1 MTSPKPTSLTDADF
15 IAAAKT
21 LRCDVSAIRAVAE
34 IESPKG
40 GFLYDDHAGEWRPTV
55 LFERHVMYRRYKDK
69 YGYDKAIAMVNQC
82 PDIINTKSG
91 GYIGGESEHRRIE
104 KARKFDKDIGLESAS
119 WGMFQIMGYH
129 WQALGYKSVVDFV
142 MIMSESEGKQ
152 LEIFV
157 KFIQANKTLL
167 NAIRA
172 KDFDLFALTYNGTGY
187 RKNNYHVKM
196 ARANNKYAY
205 MNKVRNAWN

>member
-104 KARKFDKDIGLESAS
+104 KARKIDKNIGLESAS

-129 WQALGYKSVVDFV
+129 WKALGFASVVDFV
-142 MIMSESEGKQ
+142 MAMSASEAKQ

-205 MNKVRNAWN
+205 MNKVRNA

>member
-1 MTSPKPTSLTDADF
+1 MTAPKPTTLTEQDY
-15 IAAAKT
+15 IQAAKT

-34 IESPKG
+34 VESPKG

-69 YGYDKAIAMVNQC
+69 YGYEKVISMVNQY
-82 PDIINTKSG
+82 PDVINPKSG
-91 GYIGGESEHRRIE
+91 GYIGDEAEHRRIE
-104 KARKFDKDIGLESAS
+104 KARKIDKHIGLESAS

-172 KDFDLFALTYNGTGY
+172 KDFDLFALTYNGAGY

-205 MNKVRNAWN
+205 MNKVRNA

>member
-21 LRCDVSAIRAVAE
+21 LLCDVSAIRAVAE

-104 KARKFDKDIGLESAS
+104 KARKIDKDIGLESAS

-129 WQALGYKSVVDFV
+129 WKALGFASVVDFV
-142 MIMSESEGKQ
+142 MAMSASEAKQ

-205 MNKVRNAWN
+205 MNKVRNA

>member
-1 MTSPKPTSLTDADF
+1 MTAPKPTTLTEQDY
-15 IAAAKT
+15 IQAAKT

-34 IESPKG
+34 VESPKG

-69 YGYDKAIAMVNQC
+69 YGYEKVISMVNQY
-82 PDIINTKSG
+82 PDVINPKSG
-91 GYIGGESEHRRIE
+91 GYIGDEAEHRRIE
-104 KARKFDKDIGLESAS
+104 KARKIDKNIGLESAS

-129 WQALGYKSVVDFV
+129 WKALGFASVVDFV
-142 MIMSESEGKQ
+142 MAMSESESQQ

-172 KDFDLFALTYNGTGY
+172 KDFDLFALTYNGAGY
-187 RKNNYHVKM
+187 RKNQYDVKM
-196 ARANNKYAY
+196 ARANNKHAY
-205 MNKVRNAWN
+205 MNKVRDA

>member
-69 YGYDKAIAMVNQC
+69 YGYEKVISMVNQY
-82 PDIINTKSG
+82 PDVINPKSG
-91 GYIGGESEHRRIE
+91 GYIGDEAEHRRIE
-104 KARKFDKDIGLESAS
+104 KARKIDKNIGLESAS

-129 WQALGYKSVVDFV
+129 WKALGFASVVDFV
-142 MIMSESEGKQ
+142 MAMSESESQQ

-196 ARANNKYAY
+196 ACANNKYAY
-205 MNKVRNAWN
+205 MNKVRNA

>member
-21 LRCDVSAIRAVAE
+21 LLCDVSAIRAVAE
-34 IESPKG
+34 VESPKG

-82 PDIINTKSG
+82 PDIINTKRG
-91 GYIGGESEHRRIE
+91 GYIGDESEHRRIE
-104 KARKFDKDIGLESAS
+104 KARKIDKDIGLESAS

-142 MIMSESEGKQ
+142 MTMSESEGKQ

-157 KFIQANKTLL
+157 KFIQENKTLL

-187 RKNNYHVKM
+187 RKNQYDVKM
-196 ARANNKYAY
+196 ARANNNYAY
-205 MNKVRNAWN
+205 MNKVRDA

>member
-69 YGYDKAIAMVNQC
+69 YGYEKVISMVNQY
-82 PDIINTKSG
+82 PDVINPKSG
-91 GYIGGESEHRRIE
+91 GYIGDEAEHRRIE
-104 KARKFDKDIGLESAS
+104 KARKIDKNIGLESAS

-129 WQALGYKSVVDFV
+129 WKALGFDSVVDFV
-142 MIMSESEGKQ
+142 MAMSASEAKQ

-196 ARANNKYAY
+196 ARAKNKYAY
-205 MNKVRNAWN
+205 MNKVRNA

>member
-69 YGYDKAIAMVNQC
+69 YGYDKAIA
-82 PDIINTKSG
+82 
-91 GYIGGESEHRRIE
+91 
-104 KARKFDKDIGLESAS
+104 
-119 WGMFQIMGYH
+119 
-129 WQALGYKSVVDFV
+129 
-142 MIMSESEGKQ
+142 
-152 LEIFV
+152 IF
-157 KFIQANKTLL
+157 
-167 NAIRA
+167 
-172 KDFDLFALTYNGTGY
+172 
-187 RKNNYHVKM
+187 
-196 ARANNKYAY
+196 
-205 MNKVRNAWN
+205 

>member
-21 LRCDVSAIRAVAE
+21 LLCDVSAIRAVAE

-104 KARKFDKDIGLESAS
+104 KARKIDKNIGLESAS

-129 WQALGYKSVVDFV
+129 WKALGFASVVDFV
-142 MIMSESEGKQ
+142 MAMSASEAKQ

-157 KFIQANKTLL
+157 KFIQANRTLL

>member
-172 KDFDLFALTYNGTGY
+172 KDFDLFALTYNGKAY

-205 MNKVRNAWN
+205 MNKVRDA

>member
-21 LRCDVSAIRAVAE
+21 LLCDVSAIRAVAE
-34 IESPKG
+34 VESPKG

-142 MIMSESEGKQ
+142 MTMSESEGKQ

-157 KFIQANKTLL
+157 KFIQENKTLL

-187 RKNNYHVKM
+187 RKNQYDVKM
-196 ARANNKYAY
+196 ARANNNYAY
-205 MNKVRNAWN
+205 MNKVRDAWN

>member
-21 LRCDVSAIRAVAE
+21 LLCDVSAIRAVAE

-104 KARKFDKDIGLESAS
+104 KARKLDNTIALESAS

-129 WQALGYKSVVDFV
+129 WKALGYQSVVDFV
-142 MIMSESEGKQ
+142 LAMSKAEASQ
-152 LEIFV
+152 LEAFV
-157 KFIQANKTLL
+157 RFIQANKTLL
-167 NAIRA
+167 NAIRS
-172 KDFDLFALTYNGTGY
+172 KDWALFALTYNGKAY
-187 RKNNYHVKM
+187 RQNQYDVKM

-205 MNKVRNAWN
+205 MNKVRNA

>member
-172 KDFDLFALTYNGTGY
+172 KDFDLFALTYNGAGY
-187 RKNNYHVKM
+187 RKNQYDVKM

-205 MNKVRNAWN
+205 MNKVRDA

>member
-1 MTSPKPTSLTDADF
+1 MTAQKPTTLTDSDF
-15 IAAAKT
+15 IQAAKT

-69 YGYDKAIAMVNQC
+69 YGYEKVISMVNQY
-82 PDIINTKSG
+82 PDVINPKSG
-91 GYIGGESEHRRIE
+91 GYIGDEAEHRRIE
-104 KARKFDKDIGLESAS
+104 KARKIDKNIGLESAS

-142 MIMSESEGKQ
+142 MTMSESEGKQ

-172 KDFDLFALTYNGTGY
+172 KDFDLFALTYNGPDY

-205 MNKVRNAWN
+205 MNKVRNA

>member
-1 MTSPKPTSLTDADF
+1 MTPQKPTSLTDADF

-104 KARKFDKDIGLESAS
+104 KARKIDKNIGLESAS

-129 WQALGYKSVVDFV
+129 WKALGFASVVDFV
-142 MIMSESEGKQ
+142 MAMSASEAKQ

-157 KFIQANKTLL
+157 KFIQANRTLL

>member
-1 MTSPKPTSLTDADF
+1 
-15 IAAAKT
+15 
-21 LRCDVSAIRAVAE
+21 
-34 IESPKG
+34 
-40 GFLYDDHAGEWRPTV
+40 
-55 LFERHVMYRRYKDK
+55 
-69 YGYDKAIAMVNQC
+69 
-82 PDIINTKSG
+82 
-91 GYIGGESEHRRIE
+91 
-104 KARKFDKDIGLESAS
+104 
-119 WGMFQIMGYH
+119 MFQIMGYH

-205 MNKVRNAWN
+205 MNKVRNA

>member
-129 WQALGYKSVVDFV
+129 WKALSFASVVDFV
-142 MIMSESEGKQ
+142 MAMSESEAKQ

-157 KFIQANKTLL
+157 KFIQVNKTLL

-205 MNKVRNAWN
+205 MNKVRNA

>member
-1 MTSPKPTSLTDADF
+1 MTAQKPTSLTDADF

-69 YGYDKAIAMVNQC
+69 YGYTKAIDKVSQY
-82 PDIINTKSG
+82 PDIINTRSG
-91 GYIGGESEHRRIE
+91 GYIGGEAEHRRIE

-142 MIMSESEGKQ
+142 MTMSESEGKQ

-172 KDFDLFALTYNGTGY
+172 KDFDLFALTYNGAGY
-187 RKNNYHVKM
+187 RKNNYHIKM
-196 ARANNKYAY
+196 TRANAKYAY
-205 MNKVRNAWN
+205 MNKALAQ

>member
-1 MTSPKPTSLTDADF
+1 MTPQKPTSLTDADF

-104 KARKFDKDIGLESAS
+104 KARKIDKNIGLESAS

-129 WQALGYKSVVDFV
+129 WKALGFASVVDFV
-142 MIMSESEGKQ
+142 MAMSASEAKQ

-157 KFIQANKTLL
+157 KFIQANRTLL

-205 MNKVRNAWN
+205 MNKVRNA

>member
-104 KARKFDKDIGLESAS
+104 KARKFDKNIGLESAS

-129 WQALGYKSVVDFV
+129 WKALGFASVVDFV
-142 MIMSESEGKQ
+142 MAMSASEAKQ

-157 KFIQANKTLL
+157 KFIQANRTLL

-172 KDFDLFALTYNGTGY
+172 KDFDLFALTYNGADY

-205 MNKVRNAWN
+205 MNKVRNA

>member
-1 MTSPKPTSLTDADF
+1 M
-15 IAAAKT
+15 
-21 LRCDVSAIRAVAE
+21 
-34 IESPKG
+34 ES
-40 GFLYDDHAGEWRPTV
+40 R
-55 LFERHVMYRRYKDK
+55 
-69 YGYDKAIAMVNQC
+69 
-82 PDIINTKSG
+82 
-91 GYIGGESEHRRIE
+91 
-104 KARKFDKDIGLESAS
+104 GLEMCIRDRSAS

-172 KDFDLFALTYNGTGY
+172 KDFDLFALTYNGPDY

>member
-1 MTSPKPTSLTDADF
+1 MTAPKPTTLTEQDY
-15 IAAAKT
+15 IQAAKT

-34 IESPKG
+34 VESPKG

-69 YGYDKAIAMVNQC
+69 YGYEKVISMVNQY
-82 PDIINTKSG
+82 PDVINPKSG
-91 GYIGGESEHRRIE
+91 GYIGDEAEHRRIE
-104 KARKFDKDIGLESAS
+104 KARKIDKNIGLESAS

-172 KDFDLFALTYNGTGY
+172 KDFDLFALTYNGKAY
-187 RKNNYHVKM
+187 RQNQYDVKM

-205 MNKVRNAWN
+205 MNKVRNA

>member
-69 YGYDKAIAMVNQC
+69 YGYEKVISMVNQY
-82 PDIINTKSG
+82 PDVINPKSG
-91 GYIGGESEHRRIE
+91 GYIGDEAEHRRIE
-104 KARKFDKDIGLESAS
+104 KARKIDKNIGLESAS

-129 WQALGYKSVVDFV
+129 WKALGFASVVDFV
-142 MIMSESEGKQ
+142 MAMSESESQQ

-205 MNKVRNAWN
+205 MNKVRNA

>member
-1 MTSPKPTSLTDADF
+1 MTAPKPTTLTEQDY
-15 IAAAKT
+15 IQAAKT

-34 IESPKG
+34 VESPKG

-69 YGYDKAIAMVNQC
+69 YGYEKVISMVNQY
-82 PDIINTKSG
+82 PDVINPKSG
-91 GYIGGESEHRRIE
+91 GYIGDEAEHRRIE
-104 KARKFDKDIGLESAS
+104 KARKIDKNIGLESAS

-129 WQALGYKSVVDFV
+129 WKALGFASVVDFV
-142 MIMSESEGKQ
+142 MAMSESESQQ

-205 MNKVRNAWN
+205 MNKVRNA

>member
-1 MTSPKPTSLTDADF
+1 MTPPKPTSLTDADF

-91 GYIGGESEHRRIE
+91 GYIVGESEHRRIE

-142 MIMSESEGKQ
+142 MTMSESEGKQ

-157 KFIQANKTLL
+157 KFIQENNTLL

-205 MNKVRNAWN
+205 MNKVRNA

>member
-1 MTSPKPTSLTDADF
+1 MTPPKPTSLTDADF

-104 KARKFDKDIGLESAS
+104 KARKIDKNIGLESAS

-129 WQALGYKSVVDFV
+129 WKALGFASVVDFV
-142 MIMSESEGKQ
+142 LAMSKDEASQ
-152 LEIFV
+152 LEAFV
-157 KFIQANKTLL
+157 RFIQANKTLL

-172 KDFDLFALTYNGTGY
+172 KDFDLFALTYNGPDY

-196 ARANNKYAY
+196 ARANTQYAY
-205 MNKVRNAWN
+205 MNKAMNA

>member
-21 LRCDVSAIRAVAE
+21 LHCDVSAIRAVAE

-82 PDIINTKSG
+82 PDIINTKPG

-104 KARKFDKDIGLESAS
+104 KARKIDKNIGLESAS

-129 WQALGYKSVVDFV
+129 WKALGFASVVDFV
-142 MIMSESEGKQ
+142 MAMSASEAKQ

-205 MNKVRNAWN
+205 MNKVRNA

>member
-1 MTSPKPTSLTDADF
+1 MTAPKPTTLTEQDY
-15 IAAAKT
+15 IQAAKT

-34 IESPKG
+34 VESPKG

-69 YGYDKAIAMVNQC
+69 YGYEKVISMVNQY
-82 PDIINTKSG
+82 PDVINPKSG
-91 GYIGGESEHRRIE
+91 GYIGDEAEHRRIE
-104 KARKFDKDIGLESAS
+104 KARKIDKNIGLESAS

-129 WQALGYKSVVDFV
+129 WKALGFASVVDFV
-142 MIMSESEGKQ
+142 MAMSESESQQ

-172 KDFDLFALTYNGTGY
+172 KDFDLFALTYNGSDY
-187 RKNNYHVKM
+187 PKNNYHVKM

-205 MNKVRNAWN
+205 MNKVRNA

>member
-21 LRCDVSAIRAVAE
+21 LLCDVSAIRAVAE

-104 KARKFDKDIGLESAS
+104 KARKIDKNIGLESAS

-129 WQALGYKSVVDFV
+129 WKALGFASVVDFV
-142 MIMSESEGKQ
+142 MAMSASEAKQ

-205 MNKVRNAWN
+205 MNKVRNA